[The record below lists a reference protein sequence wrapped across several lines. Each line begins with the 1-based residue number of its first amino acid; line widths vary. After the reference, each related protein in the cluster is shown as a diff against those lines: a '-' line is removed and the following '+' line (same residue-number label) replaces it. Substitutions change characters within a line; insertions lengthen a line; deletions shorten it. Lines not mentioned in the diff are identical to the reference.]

1 VLSRGALVTEAS
13 DEMLHRFRV
22 VDEARLARLSAAGAL
37 TATAVA
43 SALGELPPLARERLA
58 VIVGTSAACLEE
70 NERFDRVRRERGPRG
85 VEPKRFSRTS
95 PNVPAG
101 ECALVFGFTGAAFS
115 VGGGP
120 GAALQALVVAS
131 GLVASGDADYAAV
144 VSSEWVEDVTRELF
158 AAAGLPIP
166 LHGARALVLGT
177 DGPGRPLDRPLLLQ
191 ALKQGNGPLFE
202 PDWYF
207 ASL

>member
-1 VLSRGALVTEAS
+1 VTEAS

-22 VDEARLARLSAAGAL
+22 VDEARLARLSPAGAL

-43 SALGELPPLARERLA
+43 SALAGLPPLARARLA
-58 VIVGTSAACLEE
+58 VVVGTSAACLDE
-70 NERFDRVRRERGPRG
+70 NERFDRVRRERGPTG

-101 ECALVFGFTGAAFS
+101 ECAIAFGFTGPAFS

-120 GAALQALVVAS
+120 GAALQALVVGS
-131 GLVASGDADYAAV
+131 GLVASGDADYAVV

-158 AAAGLPIP
+158 AAALLPVP
-166 LHGARALVLGT
+166 VQGARALVLGT
-177 DGPGRPLDRPLLLQ
+177 DGLGPPLDRPLLLEM
-191 ALKQGNGPLFE
+191 LKQGSGPAFE
-202 PDWYF
+202 PEWYF